1 MKKILYLLLTL
12 FGCTLLANGQDFK
25 PGQQAQGI
33 LESKNVTVDHATG
46 TFHYRVPLYTL
57 ESGAFELP
65 VTLDYTARGVRV
77 DDQPGPVGYNW
88 TLNTGGVVTRTV
100 RGGMAD
106 ELSGGYAHSESA
118 ITPLWDDVTNV
129 NLHRRD
135 GESDIFTAV
144 FNGRSVNFLIRKK
157 ANGTLYAE
165 PLELT
170 AVKIEPVSD
179 WSGISAWTVTDEMG
193 NRYLFE
199 EQEYVKDLNKVD
211 AISTNGVY
219 DMSYVSAWYLSRI
232 EPVNTAPITFIY
244 EKGDPYGDL
253 SAYMRKSHY
262 NVYTSV
268 HYDYGREMVEYPCD
282 FGKYQEKYLKY
293 LSQAKDALQSSV
305 RDIKKVQELESMY
318 GLRWFTNSTAA
329 KSFAEYQRA
338 TRSALG
344 CISDLRLLHS
354 SSLKEV
360 GALTQLI
367 DYYHDENYLVSIYLT
382 NARQCILDCL
392 AERRTYRSKETQN
405 NTYYDNFTPVLK
417 EIRSPEQSLRFTY
430 VGNRLET
437 VSCHNLIDG
446 KSISAVSFSGKPT
459 LDKLVFKGKDNIGYR
474 QMTFDYY
481 QTPGDT
487 YDPWGYTRH
496 LVHRA
501 ETYAEV
507 VDTAR
512 ICHRSLK
519 RITLPHGGVI
529 ELSYECNHSNC
540 FRHWPLPTPESPY
553 GGIRLSA
560 LVMQADATAKPDTIR
575 YTYPEGGEPVY
586 DWFDMRESIDYG
598 DFHDLLLYT
607 RMKNKGCAF
616 LNTGNNGL
624 YYPYVIET
632 IQGKGSTA
640 YLFNI
645 PTRRRSYLQI
655 PYAFWL
661 YGLPLATATYD
672 AQGHIRTL
680 KKNVYYTDVPNTDR
694 FQTDYLMSNQTFFD
708 TQLPDYRMKHSKQLR
723 QLQPYECYMDAK
735 KIEKEYAAMPKT
747 VIPNLFAFDPYEEL
761 YKPNMLPRSKVVMP
775 DLTYTLYYGGS
786 TLLKEQQ
793 EFVFEGHVTDSI
805 SKQDFYRLT
814 QGKPFKRTEY
824 FYSLSNGITTPAG
837 QEVTD
842 SRGVRLQQGQERVG
856 DFRATTPVLDSMQVR
871 NMLAQPLREWKK
883 EGSVMLEET
892 HYRYGLHHEDSCTF
906 ITLDNRLKT
915 LKNSPLSSQPTATT
929 LSVSYTHRPSG
940 YLPVSRIEDG
950 KRTSLCY
957 HDGDDRI
964 VLKAEEIFP
973 DEMAVLDLQ
982 QQQQDLKEM
991 DRVLSE
997 QPADFYGEA
1006 ATFLSCLRKIDWDTI
1021 QIRSLLPYQVT
1032 YLRRDMP
1039 KLFRLLE
1046 CLSEPQS
1053 PVTKSEADTIIN
1065 VAQGPL
1071 MFMNRLYREL
1081 VNHAAFEPVRQT
1093 YMAILFHLDRQL
1105 TPEVLYYSYWY
1116 HRNEVKVNARSNT
1129 RWSIYTLGEAPELTC
1144 TFVCGDGEHTVKIK
1158 PHNTGIPSCYLLDS
1172 GGLQDVRS
1180 LRIHVPSTVYYLAIL
1195 PQRATFEAKTY
1206 NADGTVAV
1214 KFGPDGQSESYRYDA
1229 AGRVNSI
1236 SNRDGK
1242 LIKTIIYTDPV
1253 NQ

>member
-57 ESGAFELP
+57 KSGAFELP

-77 DDQPGPVGYNW
+77 DDQPGLVGYNW

-106 ELSGGYAHSESA
+106 ELPDGYARSENA

-170 AVKIEPVSD
+170 AVKIEPVSG

-199 EQEYVKDLNKVD
+199 EREYVKDLNKVD

-367 DYYHDENYLVSIYLT
+367 DYYHDESYLVSIYLT

-405 NTYYDNFTPVLK
+405 
-417 EIRSPEQSLRFTY
+417 E
-430 VGNRLET
+430 
-437 VSCHNLIDG
+437 
-446 KSISAVSFSGKPT
+446 
-459 LDKLVFKGKDNIGYR
+459 
-474 QMTFDYY
+474 
-481 QTPGDT
+481 
-487 YDPWGYTRH
+487 
-496 LVHRA
+496 
-501 ETYAEV
+501 
-507 VDTAR
+507 
-512 ICHRSLK
+512 
-519 RITLPHGGVI
+519 
-529 ELSYECNHSNC
+529 
-540 FRHWPLPTPESPY
+540 
-553 GGIRLSA
+553 
-560 LVMQADATAKPDTIR
+560 
-575 YTYPEGGEPVY
+575 
-586 DWFDMRESIDYG
+586 
-598 DFHDLLLYT
+598 
-607 RMKNKGCAF
+607 
-616 LNTGNNGL
+616 
-624 YYPYVIET
+624 
-632 IQGKGSTA
+632 
-640 YLFNI
+640 
-645 PTRRRSYLQI
+645 
-655 PYAFWL
+655 
-661 YGLPLATATYD
+661 
-672 AQGHIRTL
+672 
-680 KKNVYYTDVPNTDR
+680 
-694 FQTDYLMSNQTFFD
+694 
-708 TQLPDYRMKHSKQLR
+708 
-723 QLQPYECYMDAK
+723 
-735 KIEKEYAAMPKT
+735 
-747 VIPNLFAFDPYEEL
+747 
-761 YKPNMLPRSKVVMP
+761 
-775 DLTYTLYYGGS
+775 
-786 TLLKEQQ
+786 
-793 EFVFEGHVTDSI
+793 
-805 SKQDFYRLT
+805 
-814 QGKPFKRTEY
+814 
-824 FYSLSNGITTPAG
+824 
-837 QEVTD
+837 
-842 SRGVRLQQGQERVG
+842 
-856 DFRATTPVLDSMQVR
+856 
-871 NMLAQPLREWKK
+871 
-883 EGSVMLEET
+883 
-892 HYRYGLHHEDSCTF
+892 
-906 ITLDNRLKT
+906 
-915 LKNSPLSSQPTATT
+915 
-929 LSVSYTHRPSG
+929 
-940 YLPVSRIEDG
+940 
-950 KRTSLCY
+950 
-957 HDGDDRI
+957 

-1053 PVTKSEADTIIN
+1053 PITKSEADTIIN

>member
-1 MKKILYLLLTL
+1 MDVL
-12 FGCTLLANGQDFK
+12 FW
-25 PGQQAQGI
+25 P
-33 LESKNVTVDHATG
+33 
-46 TFHYRVPLYTL
+46 
-57 ESGAFELP
+57 
-65 VTLDYTARGVRV
+65 
-77 DDQPGPVGYNW
+77 
-88 TLNTGGVVTRTV
+88 TV
-100 RGGMAD
+100 RTSNPD
-106 ELSGGYAHSESA
+106 SRH
-118 ITPLWDDVTNV
+118 
-129 NLHRRD
+129 
-135 GESDIFTAV
+135 
-144 FNGRSVNFLIRKK
+144 K
-157 ANGTLYAE
+157 AFLYAE

-199 EQEYVKDLNKVD
+199 EREYVKDLNKVD

-405 NTYYDNFTPVLK
+405 
-417 EIRSPEQSLRFTY
+417 E
-430 VGNRLET
+430 
-437 VSCHNLIDG
+437 
-446 KSISAVSFSGKPT
+446 
-459 LDKLVFKGKDNIGYR
+459 
-474 QMTFDYY
+474 
-481 QTPGDT
+481 
-487 YDPWGYTRH
+487 
-496 LVHRA
+496 
-501 ETYAEV
+501 
-507 VDTAR
+507 
-512 ICHRSLK
+512 
-519 RITLPHGGVI
+519 
-529 ELSYECNHSNC
+529 
-540 FRHWPLPTPESPY
+540 
-553 GGIRLSA
+553 
-560 LVMQADATAKPDTIR
+560 
-575 YTYPEGGEPVY
+575 
-586 DWFDMRESIDYG
+586 
-598 DFHDLLLYT
+598 
-607 RMKNKGCAF
+607 
-616 LNTGNNGL
+616 
-624 YYPYVIET
+624 
-632 IQGKGSTA
+632 
-640 YLFNI
+640 
-645 PTRRRSYLQI
+645 
-655 PYAFWL
+655 
-661 YGLPLATATYD
+661 
-672 AQGHIRTL
+672 
-680 KKNVYYTDVPNTDR
+680 
-694 FQTDYLMSNQTFFD
+694 
-708 TQLPDYRMKHSKQLR
+708 
-723 QLQPYECYMDAK
+723 
-735 KIEKEYAAMPKT
+735 
-747 VIPNLFAFDPYEEL
+747 
-761 YKPNMLPRSKVVMP
+761 
-775 DLTYTLYYGGS
+775 
-786 TLLKEQQ
+786 
-793 EFVFEGHVTDSI
+793 
-805 SKQDFYRLT
+805 
-814 QGKPFKRTEY
+814 
-824 FYSLSNGITTPAG
+824 
-837 QEVTD
+837 
-842 SRGVRLQQGQERVG
+842 
-856 DFRATTPVLDSMQVR
+856 
-871 NMLAQPLREWKK
+871 
-883 EGSVMLEET
+883 
-892 HYRYGLHHEDSCTF
+892 
-906 ITLDNRLKT
+906 
-915 LKNSPLSSQPTATT
+915 
-929 LSVSYTHRPSG
+929 
-940 YLPVSRIEDG
+940 
-950 KRTSLCY
+950 
-957 HDGDDRI
+957 

-1006 ATFLSCLRKIDWDTI
+1006 ATFLSCLRRIDWDTI
-1021 QIRSLLPYQVT
+1021 RIRSLLPYQVT

-1053 PVTKSEADTIIN
+1053 PITKSEADTIIN

>member
-57 ESGAFELP
+57 KSGAFELP

-77 DDQPGPVGYNW
+77 DDQPGLVGYNW

-106 ELSGGYAHSESA
+106 ELPDGYAHSENA

-405 NTYYDNFTPVLK
+405 
-417 EIRSPEQSLRFTY
+417 E
-430 VGNRLET
+430 
-437 VSCHNLIDG
+437 
-446 KSISAVSFSGKPT
+446 
-459 LDKLVFKGKDNIGYR
+459 
-474 QMTFDYY
+474 
-481 QTPGDT
+481 
-487 YDPWGYTRH
+487 
-496 LVHRA
+496 
-501 ETYAEV
+501 
-507 VDTAR
+507 
-512 ICHRSLK
+512 
-519 RITLPHGGVI
+519 
-529 ELSYECNHSNC
+529 
-540 FRHWPLPTPESPY
+540 
-553 GGIRLSA
+553 
-560 LVMQADATAKPDTIR
+560 
-575 YTYPEGGEPVY
+575 
-586 DWFDMRESIDYG
+586 
-598 DFHDLLLYT
+598 
-607 RMKNKGCAF
+607 
-616 LNTGNNGL
+616 
-624 YYPYVIET
+624 
-632 IQGKGSTA
+632 
-640 YLFNI
+640 
-645 PTRRRSYLQI
+645 
-655 PYAFWL
+655 
-661 YGLPLATATYD
+661 
-672 AQGHIRTL
+672 
-680 KKNVYYTDVPNTDR
+680 
-694 FQTDYLMSNQTFFD
+694 
-708 TQLPDYRMKHSKQLR
+708 
-723 QLQPYECYMDAK
+723 
-735 KIEKEYAAMPKT
+735 
-747 VIPNLFAFDPYEEL
+747 
-761 YKPNMLPRSKVVMP
+761 
-775 DLTYTLYYGGS
+775 
-786 TLLKEQQ
+786 
-793 EFVFEGHVTDSI
+793 
-805 SKQDFYRLT
+805 
-814 QGKPFKRTEY
+814 
-824 FYSLSNGITTPAG
+824 
-837 QEVTD
+837 
-842 SRGVRLQQGQERVG
+842 
-856 DFRATTPVLDSMQVR
+856 
-871 NMLAQPLREWKK
+871 
-883 EGSVMLEET
+883 
-892 HYRYGLHHEDSCTF
+892 
-906 ITLDNRLKT
+906 
-915 LKNSPLSSQPTATT
+915 
-929 LSVSYTHRPSG
+929 
-940 YLPVSRIEDG
+940 
-950 KRTSLCY
+950 
-957 HDGDDRI
+957 

-1006 ATFLSCLRKIDWDTI
+1006 ATFLSCLRRIDWDTI
-1021 QIRSLLPYQVT
+1021 RIRSLLPYQVT

-1053 PVTKSEADTIIN
+1053 PITKSEADTIIN

>member
-57 ESGAFELP
+57 KSGAFELP

-77 DDQPGPVGYNW
+77 DDQPGLVGYNW

-106 ELSGGYAHSESA
+106 ELPDGYARSENA

-170 AVKIEPVSD
+170 AVKIEPVSG

-199 EQEYVKDLNKVD
+199 EREYVKDLNKVD

-405 NTYYDNFTPVLK
+405 
-417 EIRSPEQSLRFTY
+417 E
-430 VGNRLET
+430 
-437 VSCHNLIDG
+437 
-446 KSISAVSFSGKPT
+446 
-459 LDKLVFKGKDNIGYR
+459 
-474 QMTFDYY
+474 
-481 QTPGDT
+481 
-487 YDPWGYTRH
+487 
-496 LVHRA
+496 
-501 ETYAEV
+501 
-507 VDTAR
+507 
-512 ICHRSLK
+512 
-519 RITLPHGGVI
+519 
-529 ELSYECNHSNC
+529 
-540 FRHWPLPTPESPY
+540 
-553 GGIRLSA
+553 
-560 LVMQADATAKPDTIR
+560 
-575 YTYPEGGEPVY
+575 
-586 DWFDMRESIDYG
+586 
-598 DFHDLLLYT
+598 
-607 RMKNKGCAF
+607 
-616 LNTGNNGL
+616 
-624 YYPYVIET
+624 
-632 IQGKGSTA
+632 
-640 YLFNI
+640 
-645 PTRRRSYLQI
+645 
-655 PYAFWL
+655 
-661 YGLPLATATYD
+661 
-672 AQGHIRTL
+672 
-680 KKNVYYTDVPNTDR
+680 
-694 FQTDYLMSNQTFFD
+694 
-708 TQLPDYRMKHSKQLR
+708 
-723 QLQPYECYMDAK
+723 
-735 KIEKEYAAMPKT
+735 
-747 VIPNLFAFDPYEEL
+747 
-761 YKPNMLPRSKVVMP
+761 
-775 DLTYTLYYGGS
+775 
-786 TLLKEQQ
+786 
-793 EFVFEGHVTDSI
+793 
-805 SKQDFYRLT
+805 
-814 QGKPFKRTEY
+814 
-824 FYSLSNGITTPAG
+824 
-837 QEVTD
+837 
-842 SRGVRLQQGQERVG
+842 
-856 DFRATTPVLDSMQVR
+856 
-871 NMLAQPLREWKK
+871 
-883 EGSVMLEET
+883 
-892 HYRYGLHHEDSCTF
+892 
-906 ITLDNRLKT
+906 
-915 LKNSPLSSQPTATT
+915 
-929 LSVSYTHRPSG
+929 
-940 YLPVSRIEDG
+940 
-950 KRTSLCY
+950 
-957 HDGDDRI
+957 

-982 QQQQDLKEM
+982 QQDLKEM

-997 QPADFYGEA
+997 QPAD
-1006 ATFLSCLRKIDWDTI
+1006 LSCLRKIDWDTI

-1053 PVTKSEADTIIN
+1053 PITKSEADTIIN

-1093 YMAILFHLDRQL
+1093 YMAILFHLERQL

>member
-57 ESGAFELP
+57 KSGAFELP

-77 DDQPGPVGYNW
+77 DDQPGLVGYNW

-199 EQEYVKDLNKVD
+199 EREYVKDLNKVD

-405 NTYYDNFTPVLK
+405 
-417 EIRSPEQSLRFTY
+417 E
-430 VGNRLET
+430 
-437 VSCHNLIDG
+437 
-446 KSISAVSFSGKPT
+446 
-459 LDKLVFKGKDNIGYR
+459 
-474 QMTFDYY
+474 
-481 QTPGDT
+481 
-487 YDPWGYTRH
+487 
-496 LVHRA
+496 
-501 ETYAEV
+501 
-507 VDTAR
+507 
-512 ICHRSLK
+512 
-519 RITLPHGGVI
+519 
-529 ELSYECNHSNC
+529 
-540 FRHWPLPTPESPY
+540 
-553 GGIRLSA
+553 
-560 LVMQADATAKPDTIR
+560 
-575 YTYPEGGEPVY
+575 
-586 DWFDMRESIDYG
+586 
-598 DFHDLLLYT
+598 
-607 RMKNKGCAF
+607 
-616 LNTGNNGL
+616 
-624 YYPYVIET
+624 
-632 IQGKGSTA
+632 
-640 YLFNI
+640 
-645 PTRRRSYLQI
+645 
-655 PYAFWL
+655 
-661 YGLPLATATYD
+661 
-672 AQGHIRTL
+672 
-680 KKNVYYTDVPNTDR
+680 
-694 FQTDYLMSNQTFFD
+694 
-708 TQLPDYRMKHSKQLR
+708 
-723 QLQPYECYMDAK
+723 
-735 KIEKEYAAMPKT
+735 
-747 VIPNLFAFDPYEEL
+747 
-761 YKPNMLPRSKVVMP
+761 
-775 DLTYTLYYGGS
+775 
-786 TLLKEQQ
+786 
-793 EFVFEGHVTDSI
+793 
-805 SKQDFYRLT
+805 
-814 QGKPFKRTEY
+814 
-824 FYSLSNGITTPAG
+824 
-837 QEVTD
+837 
-842 SRGVRLQQGQERVG
+842 
-856 DFRATTPVLDSMQVR
+856 
-871 NMLAQPLREWKK
+871 
-883 EGSVMLEET
+883 
-892 HYRYGLHHEDSCTF
+892 
-906 ITLDNRLKT
+906 
-915 LKNSPLSSQPTATT
+915 
-929 LSVSYTHRPSG
+929 
-940 YLPVSRIEDG
+940 
-950 KRTSLCY
+950 
-957 HDGDDRI
+957 

-1053 PVTKSEADTIIN
+1053 PITKSEADTIIN

>member
-57 ESGAFELP
+57 KSGAFELP

-77 DDQPGPVGYNW
+77 DDQPGLVGYNW

-106 ELSGGYAHSESA
+106 ELPDGYARSENA

-170 AVKIEPVSD
+170 AVKIEPVSG

-199 EQEYVKDLNKVD
+199 EREYVKDLNKVD

-405 NTYYDNFTPVLK
+405 
-417 EIRSPEQSLRFTY
+417 E
-430 VGNRLET
+430 
-437 VSCHNLIDG
+437 
-446 KSISAVSFSGKPT
+446 
-459 LDKLVFKGKDNIGYR
+459 
-474 QMTFDYY
+474 
-481 QTPGDT
+481 
-487 YDPWGYTRH
+487 
-496 LVHRA
+496 
-501 ETYAEV
+501 
-507 VDTAR
+507 
-512 ICHRSLK
+512 
-519 RITLPHGGVI
+519 
-529 ELSYECNHSNC
+529 
-540 FRHWPLPTPESPY
+540 
-553 GGIRLSA
+553 
-560 LVMQADATAKPDTIR
+560 
-575 YTYPEGGEPVY
+575 
-586 DWFDMRESIDYG
+586 
-598 DFHDLLLYT
+598 
-607 RMKNKGCAF
+607 
-616 LNTGNNGL
+616 
-624 YYPYVIET
+624 
-632 IQGKGSTA
+632 
-640 YLFNI
+640 
-645 PTRRRSYLQI
+645 
-655 PYAFWL
+655 
-661 YGLPLATATYD
+661 
-672 AQGHIRTL
+672 
-680 KKNVYYTDVPNTDR
+680 
-694 FQTDYLMSNQTFFD
+694 
-708 TQLPDYRMKHSKQLR
+708 
-723 QLQPYECYMDAK
+723 
-735 KIEKEYAAMPKT
+735 
-747 VIPNLFAFDPYEEL
+747 
-761 YKPNMLPRSKVVMP
+761 
-775 DLTYTLYYGGS
+775 
-786 TLLKEQQ
+786 
-793 EFVFEGHVTDSI
+793 
-805 SKQDFYRLT
+805 
-814 QGKPFKRTEY
+814 
-824 FYSLSNGITTPAG
+824 
-837 QEVTD
+837 
-842 SRGVRLQQGQERVG
+842 
-856 DFRATTPVLDSMQVR
+856 
-871 NMLAQPLREWKK
+871 
-883 EGSVMLEET
+883 
-892 HYRYGLHHEDSCTF
+892 
-906 ITLDNRLKT
+906 
-915 LKNSPLSSQPTATT
+915 
-929 LSVSYTHRPSG
+929 
-940 YLPVSRIEDG
+940 
-950 KRTSLCY
+950 
-957 HDGDDRI
+957 

-997 QPADFYGEA
+997 QPAD
-1006 ATFLSCLRKIDWDTI
+1006 LSCLRKIDWDTI

-1053 PVTKSEADTIIN
+1053 PITKSEADTIIN

-1093 YMAILFHLDRQL
+1093 YMAILFHLERQL

-1172 GGLQDVRS
+1172 SGLQDVRS

-1214 KFGPDGQSESYRYDA
+1214 KFGPDGQSESYRY
-1229 AGRVNSI
+1229 SP
-1236 SNRDGK
+1236 S
-1242 LIKTIIYTDPV
+1242 
-1253 NQ
+1253 